1 MINQDTLKIKLAQLV
16 DYAKDNLSL
25 RLEDESFVTNTLLAT
40 FGLGAPVTDTEGYG
54 ELQKDIVDPIVD
66 YAVESGMIKEE
77 ERLLFETKLLGA
89 VTPMPSSVVD
99 KFDVIAANKGVKSA
113 TDWLYKLCVAN
124 NYIRMADISK
134 NIKWEHS
141 GKFGKIGITINLS
154 KPEKDPKQIA
164 MAKLLPKTGYP
175 SCLLCPENVGYAG
188 NLNHPARQT
197 LRIIPI
203 KLGGESW
210 SLQYSPYQYY
220 NEHVIALS
228 NEHRPM
234 AVNGDTLFRL
244 LDFVD
249 TFPHYFIGS
258 NAALPIVGG
267 SILTHDHYQGGS
279 KVLPMF
285 EVGARKNFACK
296 KFKDV
301 KISIADWYNSVVRIC
316 GKNKFEVHETATNV
330 LEKWF
335 DWSDESVGILCNTGE
350 QHNAVTPIARKEGDG
365 YIVDLIL
372 RNNRTD
378 EAHPY
383 GIFHP
388 EEKLHNIK
396 KEGIGIIEVMG
407 LFILPGRLKSE
418 LETVK
423 DYLCG
428 KKNVDLKELNDA
440 ENPMFKHAPTILQL
454 VNDHG
459 TGRDRVFADKV
470 VTDYVNDACEQILEC
485 TAVFKNDEQGQSAFD
500 KFMTAGL
507 GYTQI

>member
-1 MINQDTLKIKLAQLV
+1 MIDKDTLQIKLASLV
-16 DYAKDNLSL
+16 DYAKNNLSL
-25 RLEDESFVTNTLLAT
+25 RTEDESYVTNALLDM
-40 FGLGAPVTDTEGYG
+40 FSLGAPATKCEDYKDFQT
-54 ELQKDIVDPIVD
+54 DIVDPIVD
-66 YAVESGMIKEE
+66 YAVENGMAKPE
-77 ERLLFETKLLGA
+77 ERLLFETKLLGI

-99 KFDVIAANKGVKSA
+99 KFDTIAANKGVKAA
-113 TDWLYKLCVAN
+113 TDFMYKLSIAN
-124 NYIRMADISK
+124 NYIRMVDIKK
-134 NIKWEHS
+134 NIKWEHT

-203 KLGGESW
+203 KLGGENW
-210 SLQYSPYQYY
+210 SMQYSPYQYY
-220 NEHVIALS
+220 DEHVIALS

-234 AVNGDTLFRL
+234 NVNGDALFRL

-249 TFPHYFIGS
+249 LFPHYFIGS

-285 EVGARKNFACK
+285 AVGERKNYSYAK
-296 KFKDV
+296 YKNV
-301 KISIADWYNSVVRIC
+301 KVSIADWYNSVVRVS
-316 GKNKFEVHETATNV
+316 GKSKFEVHEVATFV
-330 LEKWF
+330 LDKWH
-335 DWSDESVGILCNTGE
+335 DWTDESVGVICKTTE
-350 QHNAVTPIARKEGDG
+350 QHNAVTPIARKEGDN
-365 YIVDLIL
+365 YIIDLIL

-378 EAHPY
+378 EAHPF

-388 EEKLHNIK
+388 EERLHNIK

-423 DYLCG
+423 EYLTG
-428 KKNVDLKELNDA
+428 KLNLNLKELNNP
-440 ENPMFKHAPTILQL
+440 ENPMFKHAQMIVQL
-454 VNDHG
+454 VNDNG
-459 TGRDRVFADKV
+459 SNCEKVYADKV
-470 VTDYVNDACEQILEC
+470 VENYVNSACEQILEY
-485 TAVFKNDEQGQSAFD
+485 TAVFKNDEKGQSAFE
-500 KFMTAGL
+500 KFMTEGL
-507 GYTQI
+507 ELKEA